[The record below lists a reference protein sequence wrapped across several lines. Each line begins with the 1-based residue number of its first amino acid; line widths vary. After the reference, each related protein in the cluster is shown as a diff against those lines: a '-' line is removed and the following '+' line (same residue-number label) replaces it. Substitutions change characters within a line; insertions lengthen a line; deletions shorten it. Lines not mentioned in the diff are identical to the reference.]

1 MPALSL
7 PQRLHHL
14 MGRAEALAEVAGLL
28 DRDHSALLAL
38 VAQLQ
43 TSGGDPRQQISDLL
57 EGLRS
62 QKQSLVARLADL
74 RDETLTETRL
84 LRAELLL
91 TEAERRG
98 DEPAQG

>member
-1 MPALSL
+1 MPTLSL
-7 PQRLHHL
+7 PHRLHHL

-28 DRDHSALLAL
+28 DRDHTALLTL
-38 VAQLQ
+38 IEQLQ
-43 TSGGDPRQQISDLL
+43 AKAADPRQQIVDLL
-57 EGLRS
+57 EGLRA
-62 QKQSLVARLADL
+62 QKQALVARLADL
-74 RDETLTETRL
+74 RDEALTETRL